1 MRLPDR
7 PPMPAAQRSGRLRL
21 RLSVEQ
27 LVLLAS
33 LFWLLSANAGFFSA
47 ALKTRAFTQSGDWL
61 YALGLVVLLPVFH
74 ALGLLLLATA
84 RTVKPLIALFT
95 LASALG
101 IYALEYH
108 GAVPEPH
115 LLQQWLHTGAGP
127 LPKEGLSWALLPCL
141 LLYAGLPIFLIW
153 QVELIRPQARR
164 AALQIRLRW
173 LLALAALGAGALW
186 LVRQPLQLQLQEQP
200 QLLYLMAPG
209 TYLWSVEQVLAA
221 EWGLHGV
228 AAAH

>member
-1 MRLPDR
+1 
-7 PPMPAAQRSGRLRL
+7 MPAAERSGRLRV

-33 LFWLLSANAGFFSA
+33 LFWLLSANAGFFSG
-47 ALKTRAFTQSGDWL
+47 ALRSRAFTQTGDWL
-61 YALGLVVLLPVFH
+61 YAMGLVVLLPVLH

-108 GAVPEPH
+108 GAVPEPQ
-115 LLQQWLHTGAGP
+115 LLRQWLQAGAGP

-141 LLYAGLPIFLIW
+141 LLYAGMPIFLLW

-164 AALQIRLRW
+164 TALQVRLRW
-173 LLALAALGAGALW
+173 LLTLAALGAGALW
-186 LVRQPLQLQLQEQP
+186 LVRQPLQLQLQQQP

-209 TYLWSVEQVLAA
+209 TYLWSLEQVLAA
-221 EWGLHGV
+221 ELGLPSE

>member
-1 MRLPDR
+1 
-7 PPMPAAQRSGRLRL
+7 MPAAERSGRLRV

-33 LFWLLSANAGFFSA
+33 LFWLLSANAGFFSG
-47 ALKTRAFTQSGDWL
+47 ALRSRAFTQTGDWL
-61 YALGLVVLLPVFH
+61 YALGLVVLLPVLH

-108 GAVPEPH
+108 GAVPEPQ
-115 LLQQWLHTGAGP
+115 LLRQWLQAGAGP
-127 LPKEGLSWALLPCL
+127 LPKEGLSWALVPCL
-141 LLYAGLPIFLIW
+141 LLYAGMPIFLLW
-153 QVELIRPQARR
+153 QVELVRPQARR
-164 AALQIRLRW
+164 AALRVRLRW
-173 LLALAALGAGALW
+173 LLTLAALGGGALW
-186 LVRQPLQLQLQEQP
+186 LVRQPLQLQLQQQP

-209 TYLWSVEQVLAA
+209 TYLWSLEQVLAP
-221 EWGLHGV
+221 ELGLTSE
-228 AAAH
+228 AATH